1 MSRPSID
8 EVMIRAARVWAERST
23 CSRLHV
29 GAVAAREG
37 RVIASGYNGV
47 VSGAPHCDH
56 TCRCRE
62 NYYADDP
69 DYAGEHAAICP
80 AINPCRES
88 VHAEANVIAFAAR
101 WGSSLQGTTLY
112 CTHAPCVE
120 CAKLIV
126 NSGITDVIFAK
137 FYRNGNG
144 LELLMNNG
152 VTVGPWMKE

>member
-37 RVIASGYNGV
+37 RVIASGYNGA
-47 VSGAPHCDH
+47 VSGAPHCSH
-56 TCRCRE
+56 TCICQHKLT
-62 NYYADDP
+62 DLLS
-69 DYAGEHAAICP
+69 HTAICP

-101 WGSSLQGTTLY
+101 WGSSLHGTTLY

-126 NSGITDVIFAK
+126 NAGVTDVIYAEH
-137 FYRNGNG
+137 YRNVKG
-144 LELLMNNG
+144 LTLLMNNG
-152 VTVGPWMKE
+152 VAVGPWMKE